1 MEIKAAF
8 LSSYMEVSKR
18 RLCGGTWYLS
28 IPYAEGLLPQWFHL
42 LHIDF
47 PEQDG
52 TQYHGG
58 NLSQGDGIPYGMES
72 ECPGKE
78 VGQREDTYQLSGD
91 GYNQAVYA
99 VAHGLED
106 RTHDDAVACKEEAE
120 AYDPEGRYSDG
131 QHVRVRLEQLKQL
144 GRHKLEYGQADEH
157 DKNCDTDTQADGFH
171 DTLFVTGAVIVS
183 NNRNHTVVQTEYGH
197 EDKALKLEI
206 YAKNGYGCFR
216 EADKDFIQSKG
227 HDGTDGLHYNGRNT
241 HLIDD
246 GNGPAV
252 WGKSFEA
259 DAHILVFCMVQDG
272 G

>member
-131 QHVRVRLEQLKQL
+131 RM
-144 GRHKLEYGQADEH
+144 
-157 DKNCDTDTQADGFH
+157 
-171 DTLFVTGAVIVS
+171 VS
-183 NNRNHTVVQTEYGH
+183 MIRFLLR
-197 EDKALKLEI
+197 A
-206 YAKNGYGCFR
+206 
-216 EADKDFIQSKG
+216 
-227 HDGTDGLHYNGRNT
+227 
-241 HLIDD
+241 
-246 GNGPAV
+246 P
-252 WGKSFEA
+252 
-259 DAHILVFCMVQDG
+259 
-272 G
+272 